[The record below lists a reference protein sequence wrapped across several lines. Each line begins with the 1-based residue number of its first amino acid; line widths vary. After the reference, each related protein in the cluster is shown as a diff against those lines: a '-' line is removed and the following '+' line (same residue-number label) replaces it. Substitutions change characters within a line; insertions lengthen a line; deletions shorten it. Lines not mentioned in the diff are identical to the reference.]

1 MIAELAIKIENL
13 SKHYPL
19 KEVGKNWSEQKSAL
33 KSLSVEIFKGETIA
47 LIGSNGS
54 GKSTL
59 LSILSGITKPSSG
72 KAILNGTVASIL
84 QIGDNFHPDL
94 TGRENM
100 QLYFKLNQVD
110 AKEIKVLEDK
120 VKEFSGLEAYYD
132 EPVKHYSQGMF
143 LRLAFSTAFHKN
155 ADIYLL
161 DEVMGVGDDA
171 FKLKSEMVLKKLKEE
186 GKTIIMATHDKQEVI
201 AMSNRCLWLEQG
213 ALVKID
219 KPQNTIVE
227 YSKFQRLRFEE
238 GLTEK
243 LKTEQEIISPLEGES
258 IIKLQFQPEQYG
270 NENLW
275 INTIDIFSTQ
285 EAKIFKED
293 TIFIQINVH
302 KKIKGTALSCQLKVR
317 DAFNNPVFFTLSIY
331 NAQQQKLEVGT
342 EDFIGNLKY
351 LCEIPSHTLA
361 GGEYYLSLFFGKKDK
376 AQNISVFSER
386 AYKFPNEIK
395 FVVDSKGDEYISE
408 PVHYALNPAWKWS
421 LER

>member
-1 MIAELAIKIENL
+1 MNKEVAIKIENL

-19 KEVGKNWSEQKSAL
+19 KETSADLSKQKSAL
-33 KSLSVEIFKGETIA
+33 EALNVEINKGETIA

-59 LSILSGITKPSSG
+59 LSILSGITKPSAG
-72 KAILNGTVASIL
+72 KAFLNGSVASIL

-110 AKEIKVLEDK
+110 AKEIKVLEEK
-120 VKEFSGLEAYYD
+120 VQQFSGLETYYD

-171 FKLKSEMVLKKLKEE
+171 FKLKAEMVLKKLKEE

-201 AMSNRCLWLEQG
+201 AMSSRCLWLEEG
-213 ALVKID
+213 ALVQFD
-219 KPQNTIVE
+219 KPQNTIVA
-227 YSKFQRLRFEE
+227 YSKFQRLRFEKDLSE
-238 GLTEK
+238 S
-243 LKTEQEIISPLEGES
+243 LKSEQEILKPAKGDGVIDLEFETE
-258 IIKLQFQPEQYG
+258 KYG

-275 INTIDIFSTQ
+275 VKSISINS
-285 EAKIFKED
+285 KESNA
-293 TIFIQINVH
+293 IYKESPFLIRVEFY
-302 KKIKGTALSCQLKVR
+302 KKVKNCAISCQLKVR

-331 NAQQQKLEVGT
+331 NQKQQKLEAGT
-342 EDFIGNLKY
+342 ENFVGSLKY
-351 LCEIPSHTLA
+351 SCEIPPHTLA
-361 GGEYYLSLFFGKKDK
+361 GGEYYLSLFFGKKDS
-376 AQNISVFSER
+376 AQNISAYNER

-395 FVVDSKGDEYISE
+395 FLVQAKGDDFISE
-408 PVHYALNPAWKWS
+408 PMHYAVNPAWKWN
-421 LER
+421 LEY